1 MVVSPGFLNEDFLK
15 YTIDRAVK
23 EETPQIFRNK
33 SKFLKVHSSSGYKNA
48 IEELLSTPETLSLLS
63 DVKAVDEM
71 KALADFYSM
80 LSNDADRACYGLKE
94 VLAANEQLAIE
105 ELLFKDTMYHS
116 NNFVERKKY
125 VDLIDSVR
133 GSGGKVFKFSS
144 LHVSG
149 EQLNNYT
156 GIAAI
161 LRFPIPDL
169 DEYE

>member
-1 MVVSPGFLNEDFLK
+1 
-15 YTIDRAVK
+15 
-23 EETPQIFRNK
+23 
-33 SKFLKVHSSSGYKNA
+33 
-48 IEELLSTPETLSLLS
+48 
-63 DVKAVDEM
+63 M

-105 ELLFKDTMYHS
+105 ELLITDTMYRS

>member
-1 MVVSPGFLNEDFLK
+1 MLIGLHK
-15 YTIDRAVK
+15 VK
-23 EETPQIFRNK
+23 
-33 SKFLKVHSSSGYKNA
+33 A
-48 IEELLSTPETLSLLS
+48 LS
-63 DVKAVDEM
+63 DFHA
-71 KALADFYSM
+71 M

-94 VLAANEQLAIE
+94 VLTANEQVAIDQ
-105 ELLFKDTMYHS
+105 LLITDTMYRS

-133 GSGGKVFKFSS
+133 ENGGKVYKFSS

-161 LRFPIPDL
+161 LRFPIPDI
-169 DEYE
+169 DEFEG